1 MVFYCADVLCYTV
14 VLCGVL
20 LHVVRCNV
28 VWHVQ
33 EIVVKEQEGGKCGGS
48 SGVAHYSIA

>member
-1 MVFYCADVLCYTV
+1 M
-14 VLCGVL
+14 
-20 LHVVRCNV
+20 

-48 SGVAHYSIA
+48 SGVAHHSLTHYNHTLFGSEWNVSGPFGLFKKRGI